1 MQRFMEL
8 VQQVQDSEA
17 QPEKVGSTVALQ
29 YTELQQ
35 PCGRPISPRH

>member
-17 QPEKVGSTVALQ
+17 QLVKVGSTVARSSKLPQ
-29 YTELQQ
+29 LR
-35 PCGRPISPRH
+35 GRPISPQH